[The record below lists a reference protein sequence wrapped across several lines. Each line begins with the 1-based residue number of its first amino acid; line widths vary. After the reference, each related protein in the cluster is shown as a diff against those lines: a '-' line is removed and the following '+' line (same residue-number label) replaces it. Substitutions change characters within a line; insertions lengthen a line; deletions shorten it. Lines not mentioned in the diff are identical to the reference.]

1 MIGVPPRLRDYL
13 QHIVDAIGRIN
24 GYVAAVDHATFMGDA
39 NTQDAV
45 IRNLQIIGEAANN
58 IRRRFPEVVA
68 ADPSVPWQSAYG
80 MRNALTHGY
89 FSVDLERVW
98 TTIQNDLRPFEATL
112 RRLRAS
118 LR

>member
-1 MIGVPPRLRDYL
+1 
-13 QHIVDAIGRIN
+13 
-24 GYVAAVDHATFMGDA
+24 
-39 NTQDAV
+39 
-45 IRNLQIIGEAANN
+45 
-58 IRRRFPEVVA
+58 
-68 ADPSVPWQSAYG
+68 